1 MTRLALVSSE
11 VELPDE
17 TDLVVLAQSRN
28 ARERARIASWARDLE
43 RPGRRVDV
51 AHDAAQAVREAR
63 RHDASIVPAK
73 VVKADGGGHVLVGEP
88 ARFSELRTRWSER
101 SGGADEADFPAF
113 VGRQADIVL
122 ERSERRLR
130 GDRFRAPRAIVD
142 EVLTSKDFVA
152 KAEQLAARLGRAPEG
167 VMADARDYLEE
178 MASEERRVAID
189 MWARLARML
198 HSRAYDLK
206 VDADQVARLRA
217 LSEKHPLVFLPS
229 HRSNLDPYVM
239 TSVTYDNGLPHNHV
253 LGGINM
259 AFWPI
264 GPLGRRVGAVF
275 IRRSFRDNEVYR
287 FVLARYLGFLVAK
300 RFNLEWYMEGGRSR
314 TGKLLPPKLGLLN
327 YLADAVEEMDL
338 RDVLV
343 VPTSIVYDMLHEV
356 GEMTS
361 ESRGAAK
368 QAEGLG
374 WLLRYARM
382 QGKDMGSAHIS
393 FGEPL
398 NLYDAL
404 AAQGPDKRLARSKVA
419 FEICTRINRAT
430 VVTAPALVSFAL
442 LGVGDR
448 ALTLTE
454 VRGVLAPVLDY
465 VRRRGTPTDD
475 ATEELLTRSGV
486 ERTLALLVAHD
497 VVEGYDGGTEAV
509 YRVGPEQELIA
520 AFYRNGTIHWFVN
533 RAIVELALLRAACS
547 GPDEDPIEAAW
558 AEALRMRDLLKF
570 EFFFADK
577 VEFRAELEAE
587 VSLIEPD
594 WQRADRDGLGIVEE
608 IAPALEA
615 AGALVADRVLRS
627 FVEAYSVVA
636 DRLAALG
643 GTAAEA
649 EAVVKDC
656 LGMGQQYLLQRR
668 VTSAEAVSSHL
679 FRTCLKLAANRGLL
693 DAGRNAERQVFQAEL
708 QDVLRRLDEIRHV
721 DNKRTHQEMS

>member
-1 MTRLALVSSE
+1 MTRTAERV
-11 VELPDE
+11 VEPTGPAWPPADD
-17 TDLVVLAQSRN
+17 TDVVVLVQSRN
-28 ARERARIASWARDLE
+28 PRERSQIGAWAKDLE
-43 RPGRRVDV
+43 GPGRRVTIVEDV
-51 AHDAAQAVREAR
+51 HQAVREAR
-63 RHDASIVPAK
+63 RSDASIVPVR
-73 VVKADGGGHVLVGEP
+73 VVRGEGGRVLVGEP
-88 ARFSELRTRWSER
+88 ARLSELETRWAER
-101 SGGADEADFPAF
+101 SGNGSAAGFPDF

-152 KAEQLAARLGRAPEG
+152 GAEELAVRLGRAPEG
-167 VMADARDYLEE
+167 VLADARGYLEE

-189 MWARLARML
+189 MWARLARLL

-206 VDADQVARLRA
+206 VDTAQLARLRE
-217 LSEKHPLVFLPS
+217 LSASHPLVFLPS

-239 TSVTYDNGLPHNHV
+239 TSVTHDNGLPHNHV

-259 AFWPI
+259 AFWPL
-264 GPLGRRVGAVF
+264 GSLGRRVGAVF

-327 YLADAVEEMDL
+327 YLADAVEAMDL
-338 RDVLV
+338 KDVLV
-343 VPTSIVYDMLHEV
+343 IPTSIVYDLLHEV

-382 QGKDMGSAHIS
+382 QGKDMGSAHIR

-398 NLYDAL
+398 NLHDAL
-404 AAQGPDKRLARSKVA
+404 SAQGPDKRLARSKVA
-419 FEICTRINRAT
+419 FEICARINRAT

-448 ALTLTE
+448 ALTLPD
-454 VRGVLAPVLDY
+454 VREVLAPVLDY
-465 VRRRGTPTDD
+465 VRRRGVPTDE
-475 ATEELLTRSGV
+475 ATDELVTRAGA
-486 ERTLALLVAHD
+486 ERTLTLLVAHG
-497 VVEGYDGGTEAV
+497 VVESFAGGTETV

-520 AFYRNGTIHWFVN
+520 AFYRNGTLHWFVN
-533 RAIVELALLRAACS
+533 RAIIELALLSAASCA
-547 GPDEDPIEAAW
+547 PDEDPVAVAW
-558 AEALRMRDLLKF
+558 ADALRLRDLLKF

-577 VEFRAELEAE
+577 KQFRLELEAE
-587 VSLIEPD
+587 LALIEPGWARGD
-594 WQRADRDGLGIVEE
+594 VER
-608 IAPALEA
+608 IAPSLEA
-615 AGALVADRVLRS
+615 AGALVADHVLRS
-627 FVEAYSVVA
+627 FVEAYSVVS
-636 DRLAALG
+636 DRLVALG
-643 GTAAEA
+643 SLAADA
-649 EAVVKDC
+649 ESVVQDC

-679 FRTCLKLAANRGLL
+679 FRTGLKLAANRVLL
-693 DAGRNAERQVFQAEL
+693 GAGRKNERIAFQAEL
-708 QDVLRRLDEIRHV
+708 QDVVRRLDEIDHV
-721 DNKRTHQEMS
+721 ERKRRPTPREST